1 MSIKRFMKSMMLTII
16 CFCMAGACC
25 GTTFGE
31 NTGAESAAPAT
42 AYLAELYEKTSIDQ
56 VYKLTNVD
64 TEGYAVGDAYLKDGY
79 VLLLMHDY
87 SEEGFE
93 GEFGVEHMMPS
104 GKLLLFPLLHPEEA
118 ISRDVEQ
125 FQGQYGLLSGGRV
138 INVDWSGDF
147 TIFDSKLEEVQKA
160 NLACREVLG
169 SSDDGDIWVVTENS
183 ELVLYREGEAVK
195 TIFAEGAVSGSFLCE
210 REGKAYFSLYDEWF
224 NSSLISVN
232 LTDDS
237 IEKLG
242 FLTISRELAG
252 EWINYGSEDRWYLA
266 DIEDPYTVTVF
277 DKPFSN
283 EYLWKLDDNY
293 LIGTSAYLDEAE
305 NYRQKIRVY
314 DRKNGGLCAD
324 KR

>member
-1 MSIKRFMKSMMLTII
+1 MSMKRFVKSVVLAVS
-16 CFCMAGACC
+16 CFCMAGTCC

-31 NTGAESAAPAT
+31 NIGAESAASAT
-42 AYLAELYEKTSIDQ
+42 DYLADLYEKTTIDR

-64 TEGYAVGDAYLKDGY
+64 TEGYSVGAAYLKDGY

-87 SEEGFE
+87 SEEGYE
-93 GEFGVEHMMPS
+93 SEYGVEHMMSS
-104 GKLLLFPLLHPEEA
+104 GKLLLFPLSHPDEA
-118 ISRDVEQ
+118 VSREIEQ

-138 INVDWSGDF
+138 ITVDWDGDL
-147 TIFDSKLEEVQKA
+147 TILDSKLEEMQKE

-169 SSDDGDIWVVTENS
+169 SSDEGDIWVVTENS

-195 TIFAEGAVSGSFLCE
+195 TIPAEGAVSGSFLCE
-210 REGKAYFSLYDEWF
+210 REEKVYFSLYDECY
-224 NSSLISVN
+224 NSFLISVN

-242 FLTISRELAG
+242 FLNISHELSG
-252 EWINYGSEDRWYLA
+252 EWINYGSEDKWFLA
-266 DIEDPYTVTVF
+266 DIEDPYTVTAF

-283 EYLWKLDDNY
+283 EYVWKLDDNY

-305 NYRQKIRVY
+305 NYRQNIRC
-314 DRKNGGLCAD
+314 RKSL
-324 KR
+324 